1 MSGKANLNGRPL
13 EGYVYQAFGLH
24 IRTCFP
30 CPELLPSS
38 QPPEVTVAYGPVP
51 EALAGPSPEGSW
63 NQSAPGLFLLKIK
76 DIAKYLVR
84 NGKEIFIDRAPQAS
98 DTEVRLY
105 LLGSV
110 MGALMHQRGRLPL
123 HGSAIR
129 LADGT
134 AAVFLGPSGIG
145 KSTLAAAFRQR
156 GYAVAAD
163 DVSLIFTGEDGRPWL
178 QPAYPELKLWA
189 EAAANIGEDA
199 HALPR
204 ARTLLEKYSLCFHD
218 QFDWTPLPLSRVYLL
233 ETTDNEHFEIT
244 RLRGMEK
251 LEALSQNT
259 YRLYFLNGMG
269 QKQSHFRICT
279 ALGSKATISRV
290 LRPGQLYLLDDLV
303 NILEGDLGSGSFLTK
318 GIERG

>member
-1 MSGKANLNGRPL
+1 MSAKANLNGRPL
-13 EGYVYQAFGLH
+13 EGYVYQAFGLQ
-24 IRTCFP
+24 IRVCFP

-38 QPPEVTVAYGPVP
+38 QPPEVTVTYGPVP
-51 EALAGPSPEGSW
+51 EALEGPSLEGSW
-63 NQSAPGLFLLKIK
+63 YQSAPGLFLLKIK
-76 DIAKYLVR
+76 DIARYLVR
-84 NGKEIFIDRAPQAS
+84 NGEEIIIERAPQAN

-105 LLGSV
+105 LLGSG
-110 MGALMHQRGRLPL
+110 MGALMHQRGQLPL

-134 AAVFLGPSGIG
+134 AAVFLGSSGIG

-156 GYAVAAD
+156 GYAVVAD
-163 DVSLIFTGEDGRPWL
+163 DISLIFAGDDEIPWL

-189 EAAANIGEDA
+189 EAAARIGEDA
-199 HALPR
+199 FALPR

-218 QFDWTPLPLSRVYLL
+218 QFDWAPLPVSRLYVL
-233 ETTDNEHFEIT
+233 ETTDSEHFEIT

-269 QKQSHFRICT
+269 QKQSHFQLCT
-279 ALGSKATISRV
+279 TLGSKATISRV
-290 LRPGQLYLLDDLV
+290 KRPRQRYLLEGLV
-303 NILEGDLGSGSFLTK
+303 NILERDLGSGKFF
-318 GIERG
+318 